1 MARCAK
7 TAEPLLAMEIELKAL
22 QKAVSSSRDD
32 RDIEELGRRLDALE
46 LEISQTNARTPAGLA
61 VKVRRLWENLDAER
75 EEWDL
80 NNYRTLL
87 ESLENLEPG
96 IDLTGEA
103 REA

>member
-1 MARCAK
+1 MARCANI
-7 TAEPLLAMEIELKAL
+7 AEPLLAMEIELKAL

-96 IDLTGEA
+96 TDLTGEA

>member
-1 MARCAK
+1 MARRC
-7 TAEPLLAMEIELKAL
+7 TNAEPLLEMEIELKAL
-22 QKAVSSSRDD
+22 QRAVSSSRED

-87 ESLENLEPG
+87 ESLESLGPG
-96 IDLTGEA
+96 TELPEEV

>member
-1 MARCAK
+1 MARRC
-7 TAEPLLAMEIELKAL
+7 TNAEPLLEMEVELKAL

-87 ESLENLEPG
+87 ESLESLEPG

>member
-1 MARCAK
+1 MARLC
-7 TAEPLLAMEIELKAL
+7 TIAEPLLDMETELKAL
-22 QKAVSSSRDD
+22 QRAVSFSRDD

-61 VKVRRLWENLDAER
+61 VKVRRLWENLDTER

-87 ESLENLEPG
+87 ESLESLGPG
-96 IDLTGEA
+96 IDLSEEV

>member
-1 MARCAK
+1 MARRC
-7 TAEPLLAMEIELKAL
+7 TIAEPLLEMEIELKAL
-22 QKAVSSSRDD
+22 QEAVSSSRDD

-87 ESLENLEPG
+87 ESLENFEPS
-96 IDLTGEA
+96 IEFSREVGEH
-103 REA
+103 

>member
-1 MARCAK
+1 MARCGIN
-7 TAEPLLAMEIELKAL
+7 AEPLLAMETELKAL
-22 QKAVSSSRDD
+22 QEAVSSSRDD

-46 LEISQTNARTPAGLA
+46 LQISRTNARTPAGLA

-87 ESLENLEPG
+87 ESLESLEPSTE
-96 IDLTGEA
+96 LPREA

>member
-1 MARCAK
+1 MARRC
-7 TAEPLLAMEIELKAL
+7 TIAEPLLEMEIELKAL
-22 QKAVSSSRDD
+22 QEAVSSSRDD

-46 LEISQTNARTPAGLA
+46 LEISQTSARTPAGLA

-87 ESLENLEPG
+87 ESLENFEPS
-96 IDLTGEA
+96 IEFSREVGEH
-103 REA
+103 